1 MKIKKERYNR
11 VHRLSDTRYSTKGT
25 KGNGDMQA
33 AKIEMRHLPA
43 ISIYGYG
50 GGVELEYFLA

>member
-50 GGVELEYFLA
+50 AE